1 MTQYQKMKKQ
11 LEIALEVLRYF
22 KNKKKCQ
29 NALKRIEM
37 VGKEDKEEKEKIIV
51 DNN

>member
-1 MTQYQKMKKQ
+1 MTQYQKIKKQ

-22 KNKKKCQ
+22 KNKRKCVQ
-29 NALKRIEM
+29 ALKRIEM

>member
-1 MTQYQKMKKQ
+1 MTQYQKMKKR
-11 LEIALEVLRYF
+11 LEIALEVLHYF

-37 VGKEDKEEKEKIIV
+37 VGKEEEKDNKKIIV